1 MNRQLGKPPTLVT
14 ISSETTISDAV
25 SLSIFATGGSAT
37 ITGAGS
43 IALPSG
49 SAIEF
54 QADTG
59 NTLGDITIAPAVGAS
74 VLVAFFR

>member
-59 NTLGDITIAPAVGAS
+59 NTLGDITISPAVGAS
-74 VLVAFFR
+74 VLVAYFR